1 MKKIRVLI
9 VDDSLFMRRTL
20 TRIINGDQIEV
31 IDTAVNG
38 KDGVEKAL
46 ALKPDVITMDIEMP
60 IMTGLEAL
68 KIIMEKDPT
77 PILMVSTLTSEGA
90 EATVEALSN
99 GAMDF
104 ITKRSA
110 FTEMHGLKDEL
121 IEKIVE
127 LGSSPGI
134 KSMLMRR
141 KLKSKY
147 ASKYGKS
154 STPKSTR
161 TGNITSQNLSG
172 RTKPKASKI
181 EIVVIGISTG
191 GPVALHEVLPKL
203 PKEFPVPVV
212 IAQHMPPF
220 FTRTLA
226 DRLNSKSKL
235 CVKEAEDN
243 ERLQAGCA
251 YIAPGG
257 KIMTVSRWKKIN
269 ISDEPSTELFKP
281 SVNVLVDS
289 VNTVYHGN
297 AVAVIMTGMG
307 SDGAN
312 AMSEL
317 HKNGGYVIS
326 QSPDSC
332 VVPGMP
338 NSVIKKDAVDEI
350 IPLVDIAEY
359 LASLFNLTK

>member
-20 TRIINGDQIEV
+20 TRIISNEQIEV

-38 KDGVEKAL
+38 KEGVEKAL

-60 IMTGLEAL
+60 VMTGLEAL
-68 KIIMEKDPT
+68 KIIMDKMPT

-110 FTEMHGLKDEL
+110 FTEMHSLKDEL
-121 IEKIVE
+121 IDKIVE
-127 LGSSPGI
+127 LGSSPSI
-134 KSMLMRR
+134 KTQLMKR
-141 KLKSKY
+141 KLKSRY
-147 ASKYGKS
+147 SGKYGTDHIKP
-154 STPKSTR
+154 T
-161 TGNITSQNLSG
+161 TGSYQSNSLTG
-172 RTKPKASKI
+172 RAKPKASNI
-181 EIVVIGISTG
+181 GIVAIGISTG
-191 GPVALHEVLPKL
+191 GPVALHEVIPNL
-203 PKEFPVPVV
+203 PKEFPVPIV
-212 IAQHMPPF
+212 IAQHMPPY
-220 FTRTLA
+220 FTKTLA
-226 DRLNSKSKL
+226 DRLNSKSQL

-243 ERLQAGCA
+243 ERLQAGCC

-257 KIMTVSRWKKIN
+257 KIMTISRWKKIM

-289 VNTVYHGN
+289 VNNVYDGN

-307 SDGAN
+307 SDGAE
-312 AMSEL
+312 AMAKL
-317 HKNGGYVIS
+317 HGNGGYVIS
-326 QSPDSC
+326 QSPESC

-338 NSVIKKDAVDEI
+338 NSVIKRNAVDEI
-350 IPLVDIAEY
+350 IPLANIAEY

>member
-20 TRIINGDQIEV
+20 SRIISCDKIEV

-38 KDGVEKAL
+38 KEGVEKAL

-60 IMTGLEAL
+60 VMTGLEAL
-68 KIIMEKDPT
+68 KIIMDKYPV

-110 FTEMHGLKDEL
+110 FTEMHSLKDEL
-121 IEKIVE
+121 VDKIVE
-127 LGSSPGI
+127 LGSSPSVKAQLMKRKI
-134 KSMLMRR
+134 KSRY
-141 KLKSKY
+141 S
-147 ASKYGKS
+147 SKYGKDTNAQHS
-154 STPKSTR
+154 KSPFT
-161 TGNITSQNLSG
+161 TQQVSG
-172 RTKPKASKI
+172 RAKPKASNI
-181 EIVVIGISTG
+181 EIVAIGISTG
-191 GPVALHEVLPKL
+191 GPVALHEVIPYLPKD
-203 PKEFPVPVV
+203 FPVPIV
-212 IAQHMPPF
+212 IAQHMPPY
-220 FTRTLA
+220 FTKTLA

-243 ERLQAGCA
+243 ERLQAGCV

-257 KIMTVSRWKKIN
+257 KIMSISRWKKILL
-269 ISDEPSTELFKP
+269 SDEPSTELFKP
-281 SVNVLVDS
+281 SVNVLVES
-289 VNTVYHGN
+289 INNVYNGN

-312 AMSEL
+312 SMEQL

-332 VVPGMP
+332 VVAGMP
-338 NSVIKKDAVDEI
+338 NSVIKKNAVDEI
-350 IPLVDIAEY
+350 IPLVNIAEY